1 MANTIQIQTTL
12 LRETIVRL
20 WQEATFMNLSNRQ
33 FEEALKNK
41 GIVDQG
47 KSVTFRLP
55 NHFPVVDDSKF
66 VAALG
71 DVTERLEEVKI
82 AYTANNKQVFN
93 TDEIQF
99 ETAHD
104 FENRFVIPIASDI
117 GMTIDSLLA
126 KELFRQSYHFIGTAG
141 VQPDAYEDISDTMG
155 FMNRLAIPKEQ
166 RALVFHETTR
176 SKIMK
181 FSNFQNSFD
190 VARTKLVNSRAMMG
204 ETCLFTLYSS
214 PLSYEHIAGVGNTAD
229 TPASGIVDCGDVK
242 TAPAAGI
249 DQLAIKGLAP
259 TTSGALKVGDKI
271 YIEGRYVYSYAHKK
285 ILTDVPVQFT
295 ILPDSTGSNP
305 NYNISAEHYN
315 SDVSGDTTVTV
326 SPNING
332 LDVVT
337 APEYANIDTQPAVDD
352 TIKLIT
358 ANTGALSVTKVP
370 YKANMA
376 FVPTALLFAAPIPA
390 DLEKMANVRSD
401 SIFAREQGM
410 NFGMMHYAQ
419 GNTTTVAIPNVTHR
433 YRVQYGFRVLGEY
446 STVLLG

>member
-1 MANTIQIQTTL
+1 MPNSIQIQTTL

-47 KSVTFRLP
+47 KRVTFRLP

-66 VAALG
+66 VAASG

-82 AYTANNKQVFN
+82 AYTANNKQIFN

-104 FENRFVIPIASDI
+104 FETRFVTPIASDI
-117 GMTIDSLLA
+117 GMNIDSLLA

-141 VQPDAYEDISDTMG
+141 VQPASYESISDTMA
-155 FMNRLAIPKEQ
+155 FMNRLAIPKDQ
-166 RALVFHETTR
+166 RALVLHETTR
-176 SKIMK
+176 SQIMK
-181 FSNFQNSFD
+181 FTNFQNSFD
-190 VARTKLVNSRAMMG
+190 VSRTKLVNSRAMMG

-214 PLSYEHIAGVGNTAD
+214 PLSYEHVAGIGLSSA
-229 TPASGIVDCGDVK
+229 TPASGFVQCGTVK
-242 TAPAAGI
+242 TTPTAGT
-249 DQLAIKGLAP
+249 DLLAITGLG
-259 TTSGALKVGDKI
+259 TTDTGVLKVGDKI
-271 YIEGRYVYSYAHKK
+271 TIGGSHVYSYAHKK
-285 ILTDVPVQFT
+285 TLSDVLAQFT
-295 ILPDSTGSNP
+295 ILAGDASTP
-305 NYNISAEHYN
+305 LYN
-315 SDVSGDTTVTV
+315 STNEYYDTDVSGDTLVKV

-337 APEYANIDTQPAVDD
+337 AKEYANLDVQPVATDAIQLV
-352 TIKLIT
+352 T
-358 ANTGALSVTKVP
+358 ANTGAGSVTKIP

-376 FVPTALLFAAPIPA
+376 FVPTALLFAAPLPA
-390 DLEKMANVRSD
+390 DLEKIANVRSD
-401 SIFAREQGM
+401 AIFAREQGM

-433 YRVQYGFRVLGEY
+433 YRVQYGFRILGEY